1 MCPDD
6 PRVDSLRR
14 MTTPD
19 AAAPDA
25 PEDDLSQE
33 AVRRE
38 KRARL
43 LEEGHEPYPV
53 VVARTHSLAAV
64 REQWDH
70 LETGEETQDVVGVAG
85 RVEDRLEAHAFE
97 SDADRGVLLAAEP
110 DLPHLRRPALQLA
123 QRDVGLLAGDG

>member
-1 MCPDD
+1 MCPN
-6 PRVDSLRR
+6 PTSVDSLRR

-19 AAAPDA
+19 AAAPDS

-43 LEEGHEPYPV
+43 LDEGHEPYPV

-70 LETGEETQDVVGVAG
+70 LETGEETQDVVGM
-85 RVEDRLEAHAFE
+85 
-97 SDADRGVLLAAEP
+97 GVSQQDEVNPASSASRP
-110 DLPHLRRPALQLA
+110 CRRASA
-123 QRDVGLLAGDG
+123 RASR